1 MSVDCD
7 AKRDDVGGD
16 ESARDLE
23 RLLLLSDTCWDAS
36 HLQSSHRGST
46 GPRCDKRSDSLH
58 TRVSSEETKEAEHH
72 SLKRRRWEERRR
84 GGEGTQWSEWNQHHG
99 ESPRYTLLP
108 RRRSIYIL
116 QNKKL
121 SAAHSGLREGALVA
135 ADQSERRYSVCSS
148 WFRLFLLAPFR
159 GSTLWDASQT
169 KWFISNTITP
179 INTDYMLNI
188 RRNVVNL
195 LPENYIGYL
204 RTFNIFFYIDIHQQT
219 L

>member
-46 GPRCDKRSDSLH
+46 GPRCDKRSESLH

-72 SLKRRRWEERRR
+72 SLKGRRWEERRR

-116 QNKKL
+116 QNKKTL
-121 SAAHSGLREGALVA
+121 CSPLRSAGRSSGGSWPIRE
-135 ADQSERRYSVCSS
+135 EIFSV
-148 WFRLFLLAPFR
+148 FQLI
-159 GSTLWDASQT
+159 Q
-169 KWFISNTITP
+169 
-179 INTDYMLNI
+179 
-188 RRNVVNL
+188 VVSF
-195 LPENYIGYL
+195 
-204 RTFNIFFYIDIHQQT
+204 RTFQRLNLVRCITDKVVYF
-219 L
+219 